1 MYSAFFHETYP
12 ADENARRKLVR
23 SSLWPLVEAV
33 SLATDRKL
41 KIIWDD
47 VQVYTGLFLNG
58 GLDNEPL
65 TETHVRMSFHDGDGG
80 VEIISEKCGTTTF
93 TVRLITPGR
102 EPSDEYQCRA
112 VGKSTSR
119 LVALIKDINAP
130 KRKVRR
136 IGYLLHRMH
145 TVHAARSSHAHSAMF
160 RMWVAHR
167 RNLSEQLLRNTDLN
181 KIGAPIMGT
190 MSSSNRL
197 MRDLLHVADGR
208 ADLFRVESMRQI
220 RELASM
226 LEDHEEAEA
235 TFMSKM
241 DEMYASG
248 PRWVVVPVFIT
259 GSDRRLRS
267 MPHSPTRT
275 SNQILIGYTVAKYMI
290 THDFDVV
297 DKEDSRPK
305 FSELIPPTF
314 YQLDCMPEYMRTDLT
329 DALLFAGIHAKQQ
342 PHLTWAVDTDHH
354 LPMPTYATVRMQQEN
369 LVLTFEEVGAAF
381 SVWLTHGFPCL
392 VASVDAAPVAEE

>member
-1 MYSAFFHETYP
+1 MYSEFFHETYP
-12 ADENARRKLVR
+12 TDENARRKLVR
-23 SSLWPLVEAV
+23 SSLWPLVEAM

-47 VQVYTGLFLNG
+47 VQVYTGLNG
-58 GLDNEPL
+58 GLYNEEL

-93 TVRLITPGR
+93 SVHLVTPGR
-102 EPSDEYQCRA
+102 VPSDEYQCSA

-130 KRKVRR
+130 KRNVRK

-145 TVHAARSSHAHSAMF
+145 TVHASRCSHAYSAMY
-160 RMWVAHR
+160 RMWNSFR
-167 RNLSEQLLRNTDLN
+167 LNLAAQLLRNTDLN
-181 KIGAPIMGT
+181 KIGPPIMGT
-190 MSSSNRL
+190 MASSNRL
-197 MRDLLHVADGR
+197 MRDLLRVADGR
-208 ADLFRVESMRQI
+208 ADLFRVDSTRQI

-226 LEDHEEAEA
+226 LEDHEAAEA

-275 SNQILIGYTVAKYMI
+275 SNKILIGYTVAKYMI

-297 DKEDSRPK
+297 DKEDCRPK
-305 FSELIPPTF
+305 LNELIPPTF
-314 YQLDCMPEYMRTDLT
+314 YQLDCMPEYMRADLT

-342 PHLTWAVDTDHH
+342 PDLTWAVDTDHH
-354 LPMPTYATVRMQQEN
+354 LPMPTYATVRMQQED
-369 LVLTFEEVGAAF
+369 LVLAFAEIGAIF
-381 SVWLTHGFPCL
+381 TVWLINGFPCL
-392 VASVDAAPVAEE
+392 SASVDATLMGEE